1 MKRQS
6 LVKVLNNDVLERRLH
21 YSFQNK
27 KLLHQALTHKSAHHK
42 NNERLEFLG
51 DAILNFVIAD
61 LLYQQ
66 FEYASEGELT
76 RARASLVNKT
86 TLAEVAQEL
95 SIGDFLNL
103 GIGEQRSGGFRRE
116 SILADTFEA
125 ILGAIYLDS
134 GFEQCRICL
143 QQWFLKR
150 MANLQPENQEKDP
163 KTRLQEWLQANQKP
177 LPKYNIMSIIGE
189 PHAQTF
195 TVSCEVEGCQT
206 IVTGIG
212 SSRRFAEQEAAR
224 KILEIILDE
233 PA

>member
-1 MKRQS
+1 MKI
-6 LVKVLNNDVLERRLH
+6 LNHDVLERRLH
-21 YSFQNK
+21 YSFKNK
-27 KLLHQALTHKSAHHK
+27 KLLQQALTHKSAHHK

-66 FEYASEGELT
+66 FEHASEGELT
-76 RARASLVNKT
+76 RARASLVNKN
-86 TLAEVAQEL
+86 TLSEVAQEL
-95 SIGDFLNL
+95 TVGDFLNL
-103 GIGEQRSGGFRRE
+103 GIGEQRSGGFRRD
-116 SILADTFEA
+116 SILADSLEA

-134 GFEQCRICL
+134 DFGHCRVCL
-143 QQWFLKR
+143 GQWF
-150 MANLQPENQEKDP
+150 ANRLATLQPENQEKDP

-195 TVSCEVEGCQT
+195 TVSCEVEGVHP

-233 PA
+233 RS